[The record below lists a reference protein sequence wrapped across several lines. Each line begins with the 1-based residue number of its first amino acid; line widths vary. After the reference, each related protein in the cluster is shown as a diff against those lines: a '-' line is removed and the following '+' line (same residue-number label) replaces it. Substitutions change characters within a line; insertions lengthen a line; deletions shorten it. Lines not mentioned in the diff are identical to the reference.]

1 MLNKLLATNDDLA
14 PFIARVAV
22 GGVIFAHGAQKLLGW
37 FGGKGWAGTMEFF
50 TGWGFHPILVVLLIL
65 VESIGML
72 LLVAGFGG
80 RIWAALLSVVMIVA
94 VVKAR
99 HYRWFFM
106 NWYAES
112 RGEGFEYHL
121 LVLAL
126 ALIVLILGSGRWSI
140 DRRLTATPARA

>member
-1 MLNKLLATNDDLA
+1 
-14 PFIARVAV
+14 
-22 GGVIFAHGAQKLLGW
+22 
-37 FGGKGWAGTMEFF
+37 MEFF
-50 TGWGFHPILVVLLIL
+50 TGWGFHPFLIVLLIL

-72 LLVAGFGG
+72 LLMAGFGG

-99 HYRWFFM
+99 HYQWFFM
-106 NWYAES
+106 NWYAER

-140 DRRLTATPARA
+140 DRRLS

>member
-1 MLNKLLATNDDLA
+1 LKRLLATDDHIA

-37 FGGKGWAGTMEFF
+37 FGGKGWSGTMEFF
-50 TGWGFHPILVVLLIL
+50 TNWGFHPALVVLLIL

-80 RIWAALLSVVMIVA
+80 RIWAALLSIVMVIA

-99 HYRWFFM
+99 HFQWFFM
-106 NWYAES
+106 NWYGER

-126 ALIVLILGSGRWSI
+126 ALIVMIAGSGKWSL
-140 DRRLTATPARA
+140 DQRMSRRISAP